1 MPNRD
6 LDNILVEYEQQRRIA
21 EVDLEKRK
29 KELYNKQPRLLEIED
44 EINKISIN
52 KTKSI
57 LLNEMTND
65 AEAKFNNDLNKLK
78 DEQVRLLKKEN
89 LTLDFLKPKYKCT
102 KCNDTGFIKFENQ
115 KTQMCTCLKQ
125 KLIDISYN
133 KSNLSNLQ
141 KENFDN
147 FNENIYSAEIN
158 EKK

>member
-57 LLNEMTND
+57 LLNEMTNEL
-65 AEAKFNNDLNKLK
+65 EAKFNNDLNKLK
-78 DEQVRLLKKEN
+78 DEQVRLLK
-89 LTLDFLKPKYKCT
+89 FY
-102 KCNDTGFIKFENQ
+102 IINQ
-115 KTQMCTCLKQ
+115 
-125 KLIDISYN
+125 I
-133 KSNLSNLQ
+133 
-141 KENFDN
+141 
-147 FNENIYSAEIN
+147 
-158 EKK
+158 

>member
-65 AEAKFNNDLNKLK
+65 SE
-78 DEQVRLLKKEN
+78 V
-89 LTLDFLKPKYKCT
+89 
-102 KCNDTGFIKFENQ
+102 
-115 KTQMCTCLKQ
+115 
-125 KLIDISYN
+125 
-133 KSNLSNLQ
+133 
-141 KENFDN
+141 
-147 FNENIYSAEIN
+147 
-158 EKK
+158 